1 MAVWDASARAAGLP
15 LAEMLGGRFGQTVDL
30 YRSVSQGAPDV
41 MAARAAGYIR
51 DGYRRLQVKVGL
63 DPRDDVQ
70 RMQAVLDVLPAGT
83 VVYADANAAW
93 TAADA
98 RMFVRATRDLDYVL
112 EQPCA
117 GYEANRSVRAA
128 CDRPFVLDES
138 IDSLASLL
146 RAHGDGLIDGI
157 TIKIAR
163 VGGITRAR
171 LLRDVAVDLG
181 LQVTIEDTGGAQIDT
196 AAIAHLSLSTPPSSR
211 THTVDF
217 HNWVTVAN
225 GTGDLLCEGGTM
237 SAPTGPGLGIDVH
250 QHALGEPVFVVGA

>member
-1 MAVWDASARAAGLP
+1 MCCLRAPSCTPMRTQPGLRLTLGCSSVP
-15 LAEMLGGRFGQTVDL
+15 LA
-30 YRSVSQGAPDV
+30 
-41 MAARAAGYIR
+41 I
-51 DGYRRLQVKVGL
+51 
-63 DPRDDVQ
+63 
-70 RMQAVLDVLPAGT
+70 
-83 VVYADANAAW
+83 W
-93 TAADA
+93 TMSSSS
-98 RMFVRATRDLDYVL
+98 R
-112 EQPCA
+112 
-117 GYEANRSVRAA
+117 
-128 CDRPFVLDES
+128 
-138 IDSLASLL
+138 SLATLL

-163 VGGITRAR
+163 VGGVSRAR

-196 AAIAHLSLSTPPSSR
+196 AAIAHLSLGTPPSSR

-250 QHALGEPVFVVGA
+250 QQALGQPLFVTGA